1 MLTNELKS
9 KIDAL
14 WQTFWA
20 NGMSN
25 HITAIEQMSYLIF
38 MKRLEDLENDRII
51 AAKRTGKKYSSVFD
65 GNEAMRWSIWQN
77 YEGEKMLKHVTEKVF
92 PFIKNIR
99 GKESYFTEQ
108 MKNANFEIKNA
119 SLLQGAVSLIEST
132 HITQQNQDV
141 QGDIYEHLLSRLTTA
156 GLNGQ
161 FRTPRHIIRMM
172 VELLDPKICQKI
184 CDPACGSAGFLIN
197 AYQHILKEYTSEDL
211 IEYDEEK
218 VPHHLIGD
226 KLTEKERQ
234 FLMKDQFYGF
244 EFDNTMVRIAAMN
257 MILHGFEEPNI
268 RNQDTLNKSFK
279 EKEKYHVVFANP
291 PFAGN
296 VNKSEIS
303 DNFEIITTKTELLF
317 LELFYNL
324 LLKGGQASVIVPEG
338 ALFGS
343 SNAHKAIRQMIL
355 ENCRVDAVI
364 SMPSGV
370 FKPYAGVSTS
380 VILFTKGEKTEKVW
394 FYGMENDG
402 YSLDDKRDP
411 IEKNDIPDILKK
423 FKNHEIS
430 EKSWIAKFEQIKEND
445 WNLSASRYKPFV
457 TSTIVHKDPIAILDE
472 ISTIEKEITQ
482 DVTMLKDMIKNAS
495 K

>member
-1 MLTNELKS
+1 MLSSDLKS
-9 KIDAL
+9 KIDGL

-51 AAKRTGKKYSSVFD
+51 AAKKTGKKYSSVFD
-65 GNEAMRWSIWQN
+65 GNAEMRWSVWQN
-77 YEGEKMLKHVTEKVF
+77 YEGRKMLKHVTDKVF

-119 SLLQGAVSLIEST
+119 SLLQGAVSLIESMR
-132 HITQQNQDV
+132 ITQQNQDV
-141 QGDIYEHLLSRLTTA
+141 QGDIYEHLLSSLTTA

-172 VELLDPKICQKI
+172 VELLDPKMFQKI

-197 AYQHILKEYTSEDL
+197 SYQHIMKEYTSKEL
-211 IEYDEEK
+211 IEYDEDN
-218 VPHHLIGD
+218 VPHHCIGD

-234 FLMKDQFYGF
+234 FLMKNQFYGF

-268 RNQDTLNKSFK
+268 KNQDTLHKSFK
-279 EKEKYHVVFANP
+279 EKEKYQVVFANP

-296 VNKSEIS
+296 VNKSEIN
-303 DNFEIITTKTELLF
+303 DNFEVITTKTELLF

-324 LLKGGQASVIVPEG
+324 LLVGGQACVIVPEG

-343 SNAHKAIRQMIL
+343 SNAHKAIRQLIL
-355 ENCRVDAVI
+355 ETCRVDAVI

-370 FKPYAGVSTS
+370 FRPYAGVSTS
-380 VILFTKGEKTEKVW
+380 VILFTKGEKTNKVW
-394 FYGMENDG
+394 FYEMENDG
-402 YSLDDKRDP
+402 YSLDDKRDK
-411 IEKNDIPDILKK
+411 IEKNDIPDIFKK

-430 EKSWIAKFEQIKEND
+430 EKSWIATYDKIKEND
-445 WNLSASRYKPFV
+445 WNLSASRYKPF
-457 TSTIVHKDPIAILDE
+457 SLPEMEHSDPKDIIEE
-472 ISTIEKEITQ
+472 ISRMENE
-482 DVTMLKDMIKNAS
+482 IKNNLLELR
-495 K
+495 KMIENV

>member
-1 MLTNELKS
+1 MLTSELKS

-25 HITAIEQMSYLIF
+25 HIVAIEHMSYLIF

-65 GNEAMRWSIWQN
+65 GKEEMRWSIWQN
-77 YEGEKMLKHVTEKVF
+77 YEGEKMLKHVTEKIF
-92 PFIKNIR
+92 PFIKNMR
-99 GKESYFTEQ
+99 GEESYFTEQ
-108 MKNANFEIKNA
+108 MKNANFEIKSA
-119 SLLQGAVSLIEST
+119 SLLQGAVNMIESMR
-132 HITQQNQDV
+132 ITQQNQDV
-141 QGDIYEHLLSRLTTA
+141 QGDIYEHLLSKLEQA

-172 VELLDPKICQKI
+172 VELLDPKLYQKI

-218 VPHHLIGD
+218 VLHHLIGD
-226 KLTEKERQ
+226 KLTEKERL
-234 FLMKDQFYGF
+234 FLIKDQFYGF
-244 EFDNTMVRIAAMN
+244 EFDNTMVRIATMN

-324 LLKGGQASVIVPEG
+324 LMKGGQAAVIVPDG
-338 ALFGS
+338 ALTS
-343 SNAHKAIRQMIL
+343 VSTAHVKIRQMML
-355 ENCRVDAVI
+355 ENCRVDAIV

-370 FKPYAGVSTS
+370 FKPYTGVSTS
-380 VILFTKGEKTEKVW
+380 VILFTKGEKTKDIW
-394 FYGMENDG
+394 FYRMENDG
-402 YSLDDKRDP
+402 YALDEKRTK
-411 IEKNDIPDILKK
+411 IEKNDIPDIIEK
-423 FKNHEIS
+423 FKKREIS
-430 EKSWIAKFEQIKEND
+430 EKSWIVTFDEIKNND
-445 WNLSASRYKPFV
+445 WNISASRYRPYVKIEV
-457 TSTIVHKDPIAILDE
+457 KREDPKKIMNEILKLEND
-472 ISTIEKEITQ
+472 IDVKLKE
-482 DVTMLKDMIKNAS
+482 LKDILKNA
-495 K
+495 

>member
-1 MLTNELKS
+1 
-9 KIDAL
+9 
-14 WQTFWA
+14 
-20 NGMSN
+20 
-25 HITAIEQMSYLIF
+25 
-38 MKRLEDLENDRII
+38 
-51 AAKRTGKKYSSVFD
+51 
-65 GNEAMRWSIWQN
+65 
-77 YEGEKMLKHVTEKVF
+77 
-92 PFIKNIR
+92 
-99 GKESYFTEQ
+99 

-132 HITQQNQDV
+132 QITQQNQDV
-141 QGDIYEHLLSRLTTA
+141 QGDIYEHLLSSLTTA

-172 VELLDPKICQKI
+172 VELLDPKIFQKI

-197 AYQHILKEYTSEDL
+197 SYQHIMKEHTSEEL
-211 IEYDEEK
+211 IEYDEDK
-218 VPHHLIGD
+218 VPHHCIGD

-303 DNFEIITTKTELLF
+303 DNFEIMTTKTELLF

-324 LLKGGQASVIVPEG
+324 LLMGGQACVIVPEG

-343 SNAHKAIRQMIL
+343 SNAHKSIRQLIL

-380 VILFTKGEKTEKVW
+380 VIHFTKGEKTEKVW

-402 YSLDDKRDP
+402 YSLDDKRDR

-423 FKNHEIS
+423 FKNREIS
-430 EKSWIAKFEQIKEND
+430 EKSWIATFDQIEEND
-445 WNLSASRYKPFV
+445 WNLSASRYKPFLSQEV
-457 TSTIVHKDPIAILDE
+457 EHSDPKDIMDE
-472 ISTIEKEITQ
+472 ISKIENEIQ
-482 DVTMLKDMIKNAS
+482 SGLSELRKMIES
-495 K
+495 V